1 MFWKKKENNKQ
12 AERQQRHKPK
22 VEKVPSSLKRDLTQ
36 VRGISSPVISFGFT
50 SGLATNNINN
60 VLRWFLAEMRAT
72 SREAAL
78 HNPIARKYVNLSVDG
93 VVGSMGVYTK
103 PAIELPG
110 KTQEELHE
118 LNLRVEKL
126 FDRWAYNPDR
136 FSLDGSMTYDVFQ
149 QTLIKMLVTDGEA
162 FVRRHKIN
170 GTIKIEIIDPV
181 RLTQLNNQWLENG
194 NYISNGIE
202 FDQNHK
208 PVNYWFCIYN
218 PITYTYDA
226 TNFEKMPA
234 NEIYHLF
241 VPDAMGQERG
251 IPEMVASTKLMEDLK
266 NFTDASLVAKRVAAS
281 SMAFITNNDNE
292 TDVVELEA
300 GENTETAKYSEYLEP
315 GAIFELSKNQD
326 IKTVN
331 PQSGVD
337 RIHEFTDELLSQIAM
352 GLNCT
357 KMSLLG
363 DTSNASFSAAK
374 LADRLQS
381 TTFQTKTNA
390 LINKVLKPIWIE
402 WISNEML
409 KIENES
415 LGLTFSN
422 REDIY
427 EGVRFIPQT
436 PISLDPVKDITAQ
449 IMQID
454 AGLKSRTQVI
464 SEMGGSAS
472 MVFDEIEKE
481 KQLLKEKSNGFET
494 KKPDEGSDSSSTGD

>member
-1 MFWKKKENNKQ
+1 MFWKKKKEQPVQKQ
-12 AERQQRHKPK
+12 RTKPK
-22 VEKVPSSLKRDLTQ
+22 VEKVPSNLKRELSQ

-93 VVGSMGVYTK
+93 VVGSMGVYVK
-103 PAIELPG
+103 PSLELEG
-110 KTQEELHE
+110 KSQEELHT
-118 LNLRVEKL
+118 LNLKLEKL
-126 FDRWAYNPDR
+126 FDRWAYNADR
-136 FSLDGSMTYDVFQ
+136 FSLDGSLTLDVFQ
-149 QTLIKMLVTDGEA
+149 QTLVRILVTDGEA
-162 FVRRHKIN
+162 FVRLHDIN
-170 GTIKIEIIDPV
+170 GTVKVEIIDAV

-202 FDQNHK
+202 FDQYHK
-208 PVNYWFCIYN
+208 PVNYWFCMYN

-234 NEIYHLF
+234 SEIFHLF
-241 VPDAMGQERG
+241 VPEAMGQERG
-251 IPEMVASTKLMEDLK
+251 IPEMVASTKLLEDLQS
-266 NFTDASLVAKRVAAS
+266 FTEASLIAKRVASS

-292 TDVVELEA
+292 TDIVELEA
-300 GENTETAKYSEYLEP
+300 GENTETAKYSEFLEP

-331 PQSGVD
+331 PQAGVD

-374 LADRLQS
+374 LSDRLQN

-390 LINKVLKPIWIE
+390 LINKVLKPIWIQ
-402 WISNEML
+402 WLKSEML
-409 KIENES
+409 NNNS
-415 LGLTFSN
+415 LGLSFSDFD
-422 REDIY
+422 ELA

-436 PISLDPVKDITAQ
+436 PISLDPVKDIQAQ
-449 IMQID
+449 VMQID

-464 SEMGGSAS
+464 SEMGGSANI
-472 MVFDEIEKE
+472 VFDEIEKE
-481 KQLLKEKSNGFET
+481 KQLLKEKSDGFEN
-494 KKPDEGSDSSSTGD
+494 KKPEEGTNDTSTGD